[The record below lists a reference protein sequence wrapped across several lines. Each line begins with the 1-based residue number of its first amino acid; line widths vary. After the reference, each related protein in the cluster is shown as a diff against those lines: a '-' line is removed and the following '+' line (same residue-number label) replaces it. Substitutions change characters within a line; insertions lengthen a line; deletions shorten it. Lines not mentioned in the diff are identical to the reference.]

1 MIFNNTPPFHQNFTT
16 KGDKLAKE
24 VGILKSIRG
33 KRLTLAEKKIIKQ
46 QGYEPSDF
54 LRRKKTAECYIF
66 IHRITGAELP
76 IRR

>member
-1 MIFNNTPPFHQNFTT
+1 MKT
-16 KGDKLAKE
+16 
-24 VGILKSIRG
+24 IRG

-46 QGYEPSDF
+46 QGYDPGDF
-54 LRRKKTAECYIF
+54 LRRKKTSESYIF